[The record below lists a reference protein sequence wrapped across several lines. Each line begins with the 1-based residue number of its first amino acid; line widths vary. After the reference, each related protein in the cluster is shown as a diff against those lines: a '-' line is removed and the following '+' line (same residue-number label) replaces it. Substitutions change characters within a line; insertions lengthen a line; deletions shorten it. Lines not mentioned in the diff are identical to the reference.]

1 MKHLALSGQGRKR
14 QCTKEIKR
22 EPVREENLFK
32 IFGRMR
38 VHGTISK
45 QILRAALLLTS
56 YSMTYVYVYHAIFSV
71 IISVMHS

>member
-45 QILRAALLLTS
+45 QMLRAALLLTS
-56 YSMTYVYVYHAIFSV
+56 YSMYVYHAIFSV
-71 IISVMHS
+71 ILSVMHS